1 MDRKIEP
8 EVVRKINFN
17 KVTSYI
23 KNGKIYLNLHGEG
36 ETYAKYFSIE
46 ICGIDIGI
54 DLNNGISQIFLEHRF
69 RFPCEKI
76 IYLPNGKYPFEHFS
90 IIYTGDKIEE
100 VTMAD
105 IEKKFG
111 CKVKIVGE

>member
-1 MDRKIEP
+1 MDRKIDP

-17 KVTSYI
+17 NVTSYI

-36 ETYAKYFSIE
+36 ETYAEYFSIE

-69 RFPCEKI
+69 GFPCEKS
-76 IYLPNGKYPFEHFS
+76 IYLPNRKYPFKHFS
-90 IIYTGDKIEE
+90 IIDTGDKIEE